1 MRSRG
6 ISILAASVLALIA
19 ASAFAGQVTL
29 YEGQGFRG
37 RAAVA
42 TDQVPDLGNTLIGG
56 GASSVVVTEGTWEAC
71 TETNFH
77 GRCGQLLPGN
87 YSALSSNLSGPVFSV
102 RQIQSVSSRILVK
115 PDAVAIATTPA
126 YVVANPAPAYV
137 VANPAPAYVVANPAP
152 AQVVVNPAPAAVAVS
167 PGPAIVVGQPAQA
180 VVVGQPA
187 QVVAAAPVVTT
198 AQVVTVAPRVPGRAV
213 LYQFPNFG
221 GPAAVVEYRRMPD
234 LDWANFRSPAA
245 SLRIESGN
253 WMACTE
259 MGYRGECR
267 VLGPG
272 DYPTLTG
279 GLDRG
284 ISSLQPV

>member
-137 VANPAPAYVVANPAP
+137 VANPAPA
-152 AQVVVNPAPAAVAVS
+152 QVVVNPAPAAVAVS
-167 PGPAIVVGQPAQA
+167 PGPA

>member
-1 MRSRG
+1 MRSRLF
-6 ISILAASVLALIA
+6 SVLAASVVALSA

-42 TDQVPDLGNTLIGG
+42 TDQVPDLGSTMIGG

-71 TETNFH
+71 TETNFR

-87 YSALSSNLSGPVFSV
+87 YSALSINLSGPVLSV
-102 RQIQSVSSRILVK
+102 RQIQSISSRIVVS
-115 PDAVAIATTPA
+115 PDAVAIAPAAA

-137 VANPAPAYVVANPAP
+137 VANPAPAYVVASPAPAYVVANPAP
-152 AQVVVNPAPAAVAVS
+152 ATVVVNPTP
-167 PGPAIVVGQPAQA
+167 A
-180 VVVGQPA
+180 VVLSQPA
-187 QVVAAAPVVTT
+187 QVITTAPVVTT
-198 AQVVTVAPRVPGRAV
+198 AQVVAVAPRPPGRAV

-221 GPAAVVEYRRMPD
+221 GPAAVVEYGRMPD
-234 LDWANFRSPAA
+234 LDWANFRYPAA

-253 WMACTE
+253 WVACTE

-272 DYPTLTG
+272 DYPALTG

-284 ISSLQPV
+284 ISSLRPVA

>member
-1 MRSRG
+1 MRSKRFCM
-6 ISILAASVLALIA
+6 LAAGVLALTA
-19 ASAFAGQVTL
+19 GSAFAGQVTL

-42 TDQVPDLGNTLIGG
+42 TDQVPALGTTIIGG

-71 TETNFH
+71 TETNFR

-87 YSALSSNLSGPVFSV
+87 YSALSVNLSGPVFSV
-102 RQIQSVSSRILVK
+102 RQIQSVSSRIAVT
-115 PDAVAIATTPA
+115 PDTVAVGPAPA
-126 YVVANPAPAYV
+126 YVVTHSAPAYV
-137 VANPAPAYVVANPAP
+137 VANPAPAT
-152 AQVVVNPAPAAVAVS
+152 VVVNPTP
-167 PGPAIVVGQPAQA
+167 A
-180 VVVGQPA
+180 VVVSQPA
-187 QVVAAAPVVTT
+187 QVVTTAPVVTT
-198 AQVVTVAPRVPGRAV
+198 AQIVAVAPRPPGRAV

-221 GPAAVVEYRRMPD
+221 GPAAVVEYGRMPD
-234 LDWANFRSPAA
+234 LDWANFRYPAA

-253 WMACTE
+253 WVACTE

-272 DYPTLTG
+272 DYPALTG

-284 ISSLQPV
+284 ISSLRPVA